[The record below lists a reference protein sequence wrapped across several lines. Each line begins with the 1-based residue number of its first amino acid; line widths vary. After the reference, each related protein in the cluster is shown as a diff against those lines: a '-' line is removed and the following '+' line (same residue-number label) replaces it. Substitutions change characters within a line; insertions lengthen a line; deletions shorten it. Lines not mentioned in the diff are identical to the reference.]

1 MVGGLFPMHM
11 LGANLTDREV
21 EVIVVFIPALF
32 SFLAVLYTRKT
43 AKQMRPNG
51 GSSFR
56 DAIDKLAEQVKER
69 DAKFDRHQEILDQRL
84 TLLEDYI
91 TNPPKGHP
99 YS

>member
-1 MVGGLFPMHM
+1 MYAHALHVIA
-11 LGANLTDREV
+11 ANLTDREV
-21 EVIVVFIPALF
+21 EIVVVFIPALF
-32 SFLAVLYTRKT
+32 SFLAVLYSRK
-43 AKQMRPNG
+43 ASKQMKPNG

-56 DAIDKLAEQVKER
+56 DSIDRLSAQVKER